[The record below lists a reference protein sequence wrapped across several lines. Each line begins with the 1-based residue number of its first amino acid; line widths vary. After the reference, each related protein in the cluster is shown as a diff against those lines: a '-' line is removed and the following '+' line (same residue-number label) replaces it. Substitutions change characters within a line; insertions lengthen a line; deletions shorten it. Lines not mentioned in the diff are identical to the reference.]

1 MIFLVQTTEFL
12 LFSFLNILLYRK
24 IILST
29 NIAETSI
36 TIEDVAY
43 VIDCG
48 KAKDS
53 SYDVLDKLA
62 CLQPSWISKASV
74 NQVKYFNLMTIS
86 LEKKSR
92 NMKIVKLQ
100 FVVAQNK

>member
-1 MIFLVQTTEFL
+1 MIFVQTTKFSL
-12 LFSFLNILLYRK
+12 LFFLLNILLYRK

-29 NIAETSI
+29 NIAETSV

-53 SYDVLDKLA
+53 SYDVLNTLA

-74 NQVKYFNLMTIS
+74 NQVKYFTL
-86 LEKKSR
+86 
-92 NMKIVKLQ
+92 
-100 FVVAQNK
+100 

>member
-1 MIFLVQTTEFL
+1 MIFWVQTTEFFNY
-12 LFSFLNILLYRK
+12 FSFLNILLYRK

-74 NQVKYFNLMTIS
+74 NQVKYFTLMTIKF
-86 LEKKSR
+86 EKKNR
-92 NMKIVKLQ
+92 TI
-100 FVVAQNK
+100 

>member
-1 MIFLVQTTEFL
+1 M
-12 LFSFLNILLYRK
+12 NILLHRK

-74 NQVKYFNLMTIS
+74 NQVKYFTLMTIKF
-86 LEKKSR
+86 EKKNR
-92 NMKIVKLQ
+92 TIWKLLSS
-100 FVVAQNK
+100 NLW

>member
-1 MIFLVQTTEFL
+1 MIFWVQTTEFFNY
-12 LFSFLNILLYRK
+12 FSFLNILLHRK

-74 NQVKYFNLMTIS
+74 NQVKYFTLMTIKF
-86 LEKKSR
+86 EKKNR
-92 NMKIVKLQ
+92 TI
-100 FVVAQNK
+100 